1 MGFRTQEEEDALSR
15 MTMDEFLIGDSRAV
29 FMVRASSDALR
40 EDGILRG
47 DLVLV
52 DRSLDPSP
60 GDIVMMVEND
70 AFTLRRFSG
79 PAPAREVKVEA
90 VVTAAIRKFR

>member
-15 MTMDEFLIGDSRAV
+15 MTMDEFLLGKSRAA
-29 FMVRASSDALR
+29 FLVRASSDALR
-40 EDGILRG
+40 GDGILRG

-52 DRSLDPSP
+52 DRSLDPRL
-60 GDIVMMVEND
+60 GDIVLAVED
-70 AFTLRRFSG
+70 EAFVLRRFQD
-79 PAPAREVKVEA
+79 AIDAALKVEA